1 MEANDIKNI
10 WKSGIEGDID
20 RYSDSEL
27 NKMVV
32 KSARKSIKAV
42 YPGTIFRLII
52 IGVIMYLI
60 AILLWSNR
68 SKEVIFL
75 DFSGLIILSVS
86 YFLWERSAYKMR
98 KYTYGMPVKE
108 WLEYRIRE
116 VEKSVN
122 FYTKYDLLIY
132 GFSFLCAIGFY
143 ILYQVVGKITP
154 SLLTL
159 FIIPIGLVIYFLII
173 RRFLSRNYKKTLD
186 ELKELY
192 TQFEESENERLFER
206 VGRVGGNKRTCSK
219 DLL

>member
-1 MEANDIKNI
+1 METNDIKNI
-10 WKSGIEGDID
+10 WKEGIEENIKP
-20 RYSDSEL
+20 YSNSKL
-27 NKMVV
+27 NKIVI
-32 KSARKSIKAV
+32 KSAQSSMKAI
-42 YPGTIFRLII
+42 YSGTFRLII
-52 IGVIMYLI
+52 IGV
-60 AILLWSNR
+60 AILIIVILVWGNR
-68 SKEVIFL
+68 SKEVML
-75 DFSGLIILSVS
+75 VDFCALIIVSVS
-86 YFLWERSAYKMR
+86 YFFWERSAYKMQ
-98 KYTYGMPVKE
+98 KYSYGIPVKE

-206 VGRVGGNKRTCSK
+206 VGRVGGNKRICSK